1 MIKAGKA
8 WSWLVAKVKGSE
20 SSKSSGPP
28 LREVPPIPAPKVR
41 SKARYSLVVIGETGR
56 SRQIELTPWRI
67 RVAAGVT
74 ICVAVLVTVSVVKG
88 FWGRSVNTDKI
99 VQDQALE
106 EKVRSLQEELKQKEV
121 ALSVQEKRLKELQ
134 EPPTLAV
141 GQQTPSLDSASPLAK
156 TEKPKESEGPLVALQ
171 ESGTREF
178 GVPATARKPGDSRSE
193 VEAESI
199 PPKSPE
205 PENTES
211 KGPIIN
217 FNAQRVTA
225 IADRS
230 NSGTLSFQLV
240 KDQPDIRFSGYLF
253 VFVEMGDGQES
264 KIYAYPKRARL
275 GEGDLP
281 SDFREGE
288 SVSFKYNSRVELPYG
303 DTRSSAT
310 LSRVSILLYGQDG
323 RIVFQRGFDRKE
335 VKTLSAK
342 NHGPS
347 GAGKNRGTEK
357 RRAL

>member
-1 MIKAGKA
+1 
-8 WSWLVAKVKGSE
+8 
-20 SSKSSGPP
+20 
-28 LREVPPIPAPKVR
+28 
-41 SKARYSLVVIGETGR
+41 VIGETGR

-67 RVAAGVT
+67 RIAAGVVIGVT
-74 ICVAVLVTVSVVKG
+74 AIVALSLVKG
-88 FWGRSVNTDKI
+88 FWGRPEAPSKI

-106 EKVRSLQEELKQKEV
+106 ERLRSLQDELKQKEV
-121 ALSVQEKRLKELQ
+121 ALSVQEKRLKELEESPDLALAPQ
-134 EPPTLAV
+134 NPPPDTAKRLTKAEPL
-141 GQQTPSLDSASPLAK
+141 
-156 TEKPKESEGPLVALQ
+156 KESEGPLVALQ

-178 GVPATARKPGDSRSE
+178 GVPATARKPGDSE
-193 VEAESI
+193 TEIDAEAGSQKRPES
-199 PPKSPE
+199 PGGDSM
-205 PENTES
+205 
-211 KGPIIN
+211 GPVIN

-225 IADRS
+225 VAERP

-253 VFVEMGDGQES
+253 VFVEMGDGQET

-275 GEGDLP
+275 GDEDLP

-288 SVSFKYNSRVELPYG
+288 SVSFKYNSRVELPYE
-303 DTRSSAT
+303 DIRSSAA

-323 RIVFQRGFDRKE
+323 KIVFQRGFDRKE

-347 GAGKNRGTEK
+347 ESGRSKATDK